1 VLEDDKRRPAKA
13 AAAAAS
19 GSASGADVPPAEA
32 APVDLDRALDALMRA
47 RRGPGRKQN
56 ISVSIEADIVAAAAA
71 LGLDLSAEVERAL
84 TALARQRAAD
94 LWLAESREAIE
105 EHNRF
110 VERHGLW
117 SDGFRQF

>member
-1 VLEDDKRRPAKA
+1 VLEDEKRRAAKSAPA
-13 AAAAAS
+13 AAEAS
-19 GSASGADVPPAEA
+19 PPGTGAP
-32 APVDLDRALDALMRA
+32 PVDLDRALDALMRA